1 MGKIKRAMSQVLWS
15 YILRTLSLTWDSER
29 LHRRR
34 DTPGIHPEEEER
46 TFLAEGLAQQR
57 MRSVKQDQQA
67 M

>member
-1 MGKIKRAMSQVLWS
+1 MGKIKRAMSQGALVIL
-15 YILRTLSLTWDSER
+15 LRTLSLTWDSKR

-46 TFLAEGLAQQR
+46 TFLAEGLAQQM